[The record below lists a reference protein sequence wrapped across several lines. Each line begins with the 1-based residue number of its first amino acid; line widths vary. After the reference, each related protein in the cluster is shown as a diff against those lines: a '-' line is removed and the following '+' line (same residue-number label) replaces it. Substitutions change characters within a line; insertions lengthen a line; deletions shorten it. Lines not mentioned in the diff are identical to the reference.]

1 MTTTCVGFTWSAFGR
16 QRGGWEKREWPAGCY
31 GEHPMAKSP
40 SDLPNHPDGGYI
52 SSTLRI
58 EGEISGEADLYVDGV
73 VEGAVTLGER
83 KLTVGDGGRISA
95 HVEVGEA
102 TIRGRV
108 EGDIRA
114 TDRVEIASTGDV
126 QGEIQ
131 ARRLAVADG
140 AKIRGKVSVGRP
152 VSKPVSNPAPQ
163 TSSNAERK
171 GPQAVSSDKSE
182 KKAAAV

>member
-1 MTTTCVGFTWSAFGR
+1 
-16 QRGGWEKREWPAGCY
+16 
-31 GEHPMAKSP
+31 MASSP

-52 SSTLRI
+52 SATLKI
-58 EGEISGEADLYVDGV
+58 QGEISGDADLYVDGV
-73 VEGAVTLGER
+73 IEGVVKLGER
-83 KLTVGDGGRISA
+83 KLTVGDGGRLAA

-114 TDRVEIASTGDV
+114 TDRIEIASTGDID
-126 QGEIQ
+126 GEIQ

-152 VSKPVSNPAPQ
+152 LTKPDSDAGATPNTGVS
-163 TSSNAERK
+163 TAEKK
-171 GPQAVSSDKSE
+171 GPQAVQPE
-182 KKAAAV
+182 AAAKAKTG

>member
-1 MTTTCVGFTWSAFGR
+1 
-16 QRGGWEKREWPAGCY
+16 
-31 GEHPMAKSP
+31 MAKSP

-58 EGEISGEADLYVDGV
+58 QGEVSGEADLYVDGV
-73 VEGAVTLGER
+73 VEGTITLGER
-83 KLTVGDGGRISA
+83 KITVGDGGRIGA
-95 HVEVGEA
+95 HIEVGEA

-108 EGDIRA
+108 DGDIRA

-152 VSKPVSNPAPQ
+152 VSKPASKSAPQ
-163 TSSNAERK
+163 SSNTERK
-171 GPQAVSSDKSE
+171 GPQAVASE

>member
-1 MTTTCVGFTWSAFGR
+1 
-16 QRGGWEKREWPAGCY
+16 
-31 GEHPMAKSP
+31 MASSP

-52 SSTLRI
+52 SATLKI
-58 EGEISGEADLYVDGV
+58 QGEISGDADLYVDGV
-73 VEGAVTLGER
+73 IEGVVKLGER
-83 KLTVGDGGRISA
+83 KLTVGDGGRLAA

-114 TDRVEIASTGDV
+114 TDRIEIASTGDID
-126 QGEIQ
+126 GEIQ

-152 VSKPVSNPAPQ
+152 LTKPDSDTAASPNPGAS
-163 TSSNAERK
+163 TAEKK
-171 GPQAVSSDKSE
+171 GPQAVQPE
-182 KKAAAV
+182 AAAKAKTG

>member
-1 MTTTCVGFTWSAFGR
+1 MTTTCVGITWSAHGR
-16 QRGGWEKREWPAGCY
+16 VDNGLKKREWPAGCY
-31 GEHPMAKSP
+31 GEHRMANSP

-95 HVEVGEA
+95 HIEVGEA

-114 TDRVEIASTGDV
+114 TDRVEIASTGEV

-152 VSKPVSNPAPQ
+152 VSKPASNPAPA
-163 TSSNAERK
+163 SNPSERK
-171 GPQAVSSDKSE
+171 GPQAVAAE